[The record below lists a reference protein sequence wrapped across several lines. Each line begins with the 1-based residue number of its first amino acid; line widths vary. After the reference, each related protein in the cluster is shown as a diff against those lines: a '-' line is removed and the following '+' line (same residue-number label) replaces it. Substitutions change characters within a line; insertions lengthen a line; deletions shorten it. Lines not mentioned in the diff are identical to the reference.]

1 MRFSDSNL
9 IAVIGILM
17 IITPVRIIT
26 FYIIPVDIPF
36 LFCLK
41 DMDKLK
47 VYLNN
52 TRNKLVKRT
61 INGKKRIKVFW
72 K

>member
-1 MRFSDSNL
+1 MYFSNNNL
-9 IAVIGILM
+9 ITVISILI

-26 FYIIPVDIPF
+26 FYVMLVNTLF
-36 LFCLK
+36 LFYLR
-41 DMDKLK
+41 DIDKLK

-52 TRNKLVKRT
+52 TRNKFIKRT
-61 INGKKRIKVFW
+61 INGKKRIKVFR